1 MFGDWSCSPST
12 YVTGDCDLLSAWIT
26 DAQEFLDGLTL
37 EATVETRA
45 TSCITLAQE
54 QYDTDCP

>member
-1 MFGDWSCSPST
+1 LAIGPVFFNTSVSD
-12 YVTGDCDLLSAWIT
+12 DCELLSDWIS
-26 DAQEFLDGLTL
+26 DAQAFLDGLTL

-45 TSCITLAQE
+45 TSCITQAQE